1 MAGKF
6 KLFPIGYG
14 RKVKAPFLIEL
25 YEDDEVGEHC
35 AEHSRQA
42 APSNIK
48 ESQRSQPKVFDSY
61 SMVSIVL
68 NIPTRLLRSTSKN
81 PSAVSL
87 KCLILILW

>member
-1 MAGKF
+1 MQESVSFLLLDMTGKC
-6 KLFPIGYG
+6 KLFTIGYG
-14 RKVKAPFLIEL
+14 RKVKAPFLIKL

-61 SMVSIVL
+61 SMVSID
-68 NIPTRLLRSTSKN
+68 
-81 PSAVSL
+81 
-87 KCLILILW
+87 